1 VCHITICL
9 SYLTRGA
16 WIEITLKRLIL
27 ILVVCLTPVLA
38 FAKFAG
44 VVSSVYSGISY
55 TSEVRL
61 TAETTILPSSAP
73 LNAGARVEADFNGKQ
88 QIVYPLFFRMRL
100 GVFFFDAGYGIV
112 KEWSPCVLVTTGVA
126 LQLGQVSLV
135 LRGGVFYLNSLYP
148 CGEIGITIN

>member
-1 VCHITICL
+1 M
-9 SYLTRGA
+9 
-16 WIEITLKRLIL
+16 KRLVL
-27 ILVVCLTPVLA
+27 ILVVCFIPVLV

-61 TAETTILPSSAP
+61 TAETTILPSCAP

-112 KEWSPCVLVTTGVA
+112 KELSPCVLATTGIS
-126 LQLGQVSLV
+126 LQLGQISLI

-148 CGEIGITIN
+148 CAEIGLTIN